1 MKTTGKNRKSSQKR
15 SASVCTCINL
25 RRSSMAVTGLYDR
38 YLAPSGLNISQFSLL
53 KHLTALGPASVSEL
67 ALEMRLDRTTIVRN
81 LKALEHNGYVEDTS
95 AEGCRNRCLTLT
107 ERGRTVYN
115 DAAELWEE
123 AQRFLQESLGNE
135 NLQIL
140 TSLLSKIENL
150 DGY

>member
-1 MKTTGKNRKSSQKR
+1 MTTTRKKKKSSQEQ

-81 LKALEHNGYVEDTS
+81 LKALEHSGYVEDTS
-95 AEGCRNRCLTLT
+95 AEGSRNRCLTLT
-107 ERGRTVYN
+107 ESGRTVYN

-123 AQRFLQESLGNE
+123 AQRFLQESLGNG

-140 TSLLSKIENL
+140 TSLLSKIEHL
-150 DGY
+150 GL

>member
-1 MKTTGKNRKSSQKR
+1 
-15 SASVCTCINL
+15 
-25 RRSSMAVTGLYDR
+25 
-38 YLAPSGLNISQFSLL
+38 
-53 KHLTALGPASVSEL
+53 EL

-140 TSLLSKIENL
+140 TSLLS
-150 DGY
+150 